1 MSNETKST
9 AEKATHYNVW
19 LRQEHYTHYRIP
31 NGVASSM
38 SEAVQLVRDNDEKI
52 HDHLSYDCF
61 GSWGESIEKNANFRD
76 EIFDTTIEEEA
87 L

>member
-9 AEKATHYNVW
+9 AEKATYYNVW
-19 LRQEHYTHYRIP
+19 LRQEHYTHYKIP

-61 GSWGESIEKNANFRD
+61 EAWGNSINLDADLAD
-76 EIFDTTIEEEA
+76 EIFDTSTEEEQ
-87 L
+87 

>member
-1 MSNETKST
+1 
-9 AEKATHYNVW
+9 
-19 LRQEHYTHYRIP
+19 
-31 NGVASSM
+31 M

-61 GSWGESIEKNANFRD
+61 ESWGNSINLDADLAD
-76 EIFDTTIEEEA
+76 EIFDTTIEKEA